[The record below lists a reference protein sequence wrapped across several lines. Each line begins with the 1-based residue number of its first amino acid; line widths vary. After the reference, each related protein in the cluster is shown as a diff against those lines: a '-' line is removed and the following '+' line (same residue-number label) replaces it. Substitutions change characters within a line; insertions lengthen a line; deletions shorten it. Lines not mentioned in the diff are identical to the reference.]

1 MSLKSLQS
9 NQKIQSMIDEDEEN
23 DPYHQDLVKQ
33 YENIK
38 SNDEIRNEPNHWK
51 TAAETIGKSFS
62 RASQNITGDKH
73 AMDAWDDYDKNKLE
87 DKKDSVAIKKIM
99 WEQRFKT
106 RELKQELA
114 KNQVF
119 EKQQEETERHNR
131 ASEEID
137 LIKALSPAK
146 EKAPKLSP
154 ADITLVRE
162 AEKTLKGSG
171 TLIEEL
177 DKISKLTD
185 QIEFGGIT
193 SEIPG
198 LSSPRMQSYISHGS
212 KGEREEWNKM
222 IQDFVNKSAMS
233 MGSRAGAKIVQYFK
247 EAKPHQGMDNAS
259 IKKIVDGAKQ
269 ILLNEEDEALEIAR
283 TVAHP
288 GTPSEA
294 LVKNVESRKHRSLN
308 QSDNSE
314 SKITPASPTET
325 TLDKNKRIEELERK
339 ARGE

>member
-1 MSLKSLQS
+1 
-9 NQKIQSMIDEDEEN
+9 
-23 DPYHQDLVKQ
+23 
-33 YENIK
+33 
-38 SNDEIRNEPNHWK
+38 
-51 TAAETIGKSFS
+51 
-62 RASQNITGDKH
+62 
-73 AMDAWDDYDKNKLE
+73 
-87 DKKDSVAIKKIM
+87 
-99 WEQRFKT
+99 
-106 RELKQELA
+106 
-114 KNQVF
+114 
-119 EKQQEETERHNR
+119 
-131 ASEEID
+131 
-137 LIKALSPAK
+137 
-146 EKAPKLSP
+146 
-154 ADITLVRE
+154 
-162 AEKTLKGSG
+162 
-171 TLIEEL
+171 
-177 DKISKLTD
+177 
-185 QIEFGGIT
+185 
-193 SEIPG
+193 
-198 LSSPRMQSYISHGS
+198 MQSYISHGS